1 MIKYP
6 YEKGSA
12 AGFFRNCVA
21 EGSIADPF
29 LFLLFLFRFLLL
41 QSSYKFRVRPG
52 VELIFFRRLFKV
64 FFTCS

>member
-1 MIKYP
+1 MIEYP

-29 LFLLFLFRFLLL
+29 LFFIVSF
-41 QSSYKFRVRPG
+41 S
-52 VELIFFRRLFKV
+52 V
-64 FFTCS
+64 FAFAKLV